1 MQVSDALTNKA
12 PQLVVHFAGL
22 DRVVEVVGGETL
34 LQCARRTGMRMVG
47 ACGGQGACCSCAFRV
62 VSGKVEFLDGN
73 VDDRLSFERDGQ
85 WMRACRI
92 RPVTD
97 CVVEV
102 APRAFA
108 QVVRTD
114 AEADDDGAAF
124 SFSPLVTSFDVEM
137 AAPASADD
145 GGDLERLLNILGKE
159 RIRCCDLGALQQL
172 SPMLR
177 ENDWRLR
184 ACERDG
190 ELIGVA
196 SVGKRLLGLAVDL
209 GTTNVAAYLIDL
221 ETGAR
226 LASLGLENP
235 QVAYGADLISRM
247 NHAIRVSG
255 GHRELQTA
263 AVDAITALATD
274 LCSTVSASPD
284 EIADITLC
292 GNTAMHHL
300 LLGLPMSQLGR
311 APFVPAAC
319 TALDIKTRDLGIPVL
334 PGACLHV
341 LPNIGG
347 FVGGDHVAT
356 LLATEKHWTEGTSL
370 VVDVGTNTEIS
381 LIHHGAIVT
390 ASTPSGPALEGG
402 NISSGM
408 RAAHGAIE
416 RVRFSSGELQLEVI
430 GGGIP
435 VGICGSGVVDAL
447 AALSRAQIIDRRGRI
462 RPGHPAVRETGDRRE
477 CLLAPLVAFTQ
488 EDVRAVQL
496 AKAAIRTG
504 IDLLIREYGLAESD
518 IDRVVIAGAFGVYLD
533 VQSCIR
539 IGMFPDIPRE
549 RFTQVGNAAGAGVRM
564 TLTSRDAREKA
575 RELAVRC
582 RHFELSTQPD
592 FQKVFMK
599 RIGL

>member
-1 MQVSDALTNKA
+1 MQVSDALTKE
-12 PQLVVHFAGL
+12 PTRRVVHFAGL
-22 DRVVEVVGGETL
+22 DLVIEVVGGETL

-47 ACGGQGACCSCAFRV
+47 ACGGEGACGSCAFRII
-62 VSGKVEFLDGN
+62 SGKVEFLDGD
-73 VDDRLSFERDGQ
+73 VDDRLSFEQGNQ

-114 AEADDDGAAF
+114 AEADDDDAAF
-124 SFSPLVTSFDVEM
+124 PFSPLVSSFDVEM
-137 AAPASADD
+137 AHPALAEN
-145 GGDLERLLNILGKE
+145 GGDFERLLNTLGKE

-172 SPMLR
+172 PPMLR

-190 ELIGVA
+190 ELLGVIP
-196 SVGKRLLGLAVDL
+196 VGKRLLGLAVDL

-247 NHAIRVSG
+247 NHAIRLSG
-255 GHRELQTA
+255 GQRELQRA
-263 AVDAITALATD
+263 AVEAITTLATD
-274 LCSTVSASPD
+274 LCSAVSASPD

-300 LLGLPMSQLGR
+300 LLGLPVSQLGR

-319 TALDIKTRDLGIPVL
+319 TALDIKTRDLGISVL
-334 PGACLHV
+334 PGAYLHV

-370 VVDVGTNTEIS
+370 IVDVGTNTEIS
-381 LIHHGAIVT
+381 LIHHGTIVT

-416 RVRFSSGELQLEVI
+416 RVRFSSGDLQLEVI

-462 RPGHPAVRETGDRRE
+462 CLGHPAVREAGDRRE
-477 CLLAPLVAFTQ
+477 CLLAPQVAFTQ

-496 AKAAIRTG
+496 AKAAIRAG
-504 IDLLIREYGLAESD
+504 IDLLIREYGLVESD

-533 VQSCIR
+533 VRSCIR

-575 RELAVRC
+575 GELAVRC
-582 RHFELSTQPD
+582 RHFDLSTQPD